1 LVLKSKQGIIYH
13 MFYSSRHIATI
24 FEITP
29 QTVSVWAREF
39 EEYLSP
45 TATPGINKKRLFS
58 HADMEILSLVS
69 DLQKQGK
76 SFTEIHAGLK
86 AGQRGIPPAIE
97 PDEVQAIVSGETE
110 TRLGLENERLR
121 YALVQTQDA
130 LRKAQEELTQ
140 LQEVKDRAT
149 RLAATL
155 ESERAQRERLE
166 SQIGHLQQRIEELS
180 KDAGHQYAK
189 GYIEA
194 LREKGEMPKREG
206 E

>member
-1 LVLKSKQGIIYH
+1 MVLKSRQGIIFR

-45 TATPGINKKRLFS
+45 TATPGTNKKRLFS
-58 HADMEILSLVS
+58 HADLEVLSLVS
-69 DLQKQGK
+69 ELQGQGK

-86 AGQRGIPPAIE
+86 AGQRGVPPAIE

-110 TRLGLENERLR
+110 TRMALENERLR
-121 YALVQTQDA
+121 YALVQAQDA
-130 LRKAQEELTQ
+130 LKKAQDELTQ

-166 SQIGHLQQRIEELS
+166 GQIDHLQQRIEELS

-194 LREKGEMPKREG
+194 LREKGDMPKREG